1 MHENMQK
8 ICNYL
13 CQTLRQ
19 TRRFYDL
26 LALEYVVKNADK
38 QYVLAYFPAGCVC
51 INVSLDSGWGMIM
64 DIVKQLPCKS

>member
-1 MHENMQK
+1 M
-8 ICNYL
+8 
-13 CQTLRQ
+13 
-19 TRRFYDL
+19 
-26 LALEYVVKNADK
+26 ALEYVVKNADK

>member
-1 MHENMQK
+1 MHENMQE
-8 ICNYL
+8 ICDYL

-26 LALEYVVKNADK
+26 LALEYIVKSEDK
-38 QYVLAYFPAGCVC
+38 QYVLAYFPAECVC

-64 DIVKQLPCKS
+64 DIVKQLPRKS

>member
-1 MHENMQK
+1 MREDMQA
-8 ICNYL
+8 ICDSL
-13 CQTLRQ
+13 CCALQH

-26 LALEYVVKNADK
+26 LALKYVVKNADK

-64 DIVKQLPCKS
+64 DIVKQLPCKT

>member
-1 MHENMQK
+1 MPEDMQE
-8 ICNYL
+8 ICDNL

-26 LALEYVVKNADK
+26 LELKYIHKDEYQ
-38 QYVLAYFPAGCVC
+38 QYVLAYFPAGSVC
-51 INVSLDSGWGMIM
+51 INVSLDSGWSMIM